1 MAIYNSLL
9 IKMTTYTAAMY
20 TASFALK
27 MAALHIAIVHARQK
41 KMEKDTFFKAGQ
53 CAALSLLWVGKT
65 TTSVEKGQL
74 FMSQCRYLETE
85 QKCSLSS
92 PLPTI

>member
-27 MAALHIAIVHARQK
+27 MAALHIAIVYARQK
-41 KMEKDTFFKAGQ
+41 KKMGKDTFSKLG
-53 CAALSLLWVGKT
+53 
-65 TTSVEKGQL
+65 SVQRCHCYG
-74 FMSQCRYLETE
+74 
-85 QKCSLSS
+85 
-92 PLPTI
+92 